1 MPVTQAELDDLWDFD
16 DAAASEVRLRAAADV
31 EEDPVRRAELA
42 TQVARALGLQGRF
55 DEGHTVLDGVQA
67 GQADGAASSARR
79 GAARVATRVVLER
92 GRLRS
97 SQGDPETA
105 RVLFEDAVRL
115 AQAAEEPFLRV
126 DALHM
131 LAITDPER
139 AGRWTDDALAVLAT
153 TPDPRTQRWAVSLH
167 NNLGW
172 ALFDAG
178 DLDGALTEME
188 AAQAAASQS
197 GTPEQTRWAHEAVAE
212 VRAAIRHRDAD

>member
-79 GAARVATRVVLER
+79 GSARVATRVALER

-131 LAITDPER
+131 LAIADTDHAELWTRSALEYASTAHDPNTR
-139 AGRWTDDALAVLAT
+139 RWMIA
-153 TPDPRTQRWAVSLH
+153 LH
-167 NNLGW
+167 NNLGRI
-172 ALFDAG
+172 LHRSG
-178 DLDGALTEME
+178 RLTEALVE
-188 AAQAAASQS
+188 FQLAEQWAERV
-197 GTPEQTRWAHEAVAE
+197 GTPAQQQYAREAIAE
-212 VRAAIRHRDAD
+212 CEHALAR